1 MIIAKLTDHKRYE
14 ALHPLLKQLFD
25 YVCSHDFT
33 DTPVGRIALQ
43 GDDLFVNLDE
53 SQLVEKDKQ
62 RLEVHR
68 KYIDV
73 HIPLTSAEEFGW
85 RPLSTLGNS
94 DAPFN
99 CERDI
104 AFYTAKSDKWFT
116 LCPGE
121 FCIVFPEDAHAPI
134 VGNGVTRKLVGK
146 IRL

>member
-14 ALHPLLKQLFD
+14 PLHPLLKQLFD

-33 DTPVGRIALQ
+33 DTPAGRIALQ

-104 AFYTAKSDKWFT
+104 AFYTAKSKISGSPYVRASFASS
-116 LCPGE
+116 
-121 FCIVFPEDAHAPI
+121 FPKTPMHPLSETA
-134 VGNGVTRKLVGK
+134 
-146 IRL
+146 